1 MSDSNVLVIMS
12 DEHAFEALGCYDHP
26 VVRTP
31 NIDALAARGTRFT
44 NAYTPSPMCV
54 PTRAAIATGRY
65 PHETGYWDS
74 AHPYDGRVPS
84 WGHRLIE
91 NGRTCV
97 SIGKLHFRS
106 TDDDNGFAPELLP
119 MHVID
124 GIGWTPGLLRDPL
137 PDYAELAAE
146 LARDTGVG
154 ESTYTEYDRRI
165 CERACAWLE
174 KEAARKK
181 GPWTLFVSFVAP
193 HYPLSAPEEFFRL
206 YPLDAL
212 DPPRDPEGANRHPV
226 LDALRAFY
234 CYGDFFSDEKAL
246 EARAA
251 YYGLVSF
258 LDHHVGQLM
267 AALERSGTAGDT
279 LVVYTSDHGELLG
292 NHGLWTKQTMHE
304 ESAGVPLIL
313 AGLGARA
320 GAVRDDPVSLIDLY
334 PTILDAA
341 GIGRTPD
348 DPVHGLSLLS
358 REEDRQ
364 IISEFH
370 DGGSPTGFFM
380 VRWAHWKF
388 VYYVG
393 APPQL
398 FDLDE
403 DPHELADLA
412 AVSVFKAVLAEG
424 ESRLRAVLDP
434 EEVNARAFAAQAER
448 IEAYGGRAALERLA
462 TFNHT
467 PAPGITTLEN

>member
-1 MSDSNVLVIMS
+1 MSDSNVLVIIS
-12 DEHAFEALGCYDHP
+12 DEHAFEALGCYGHS

-74 AHPYDGRVPS
+74 AHPYDGEVPS

-91 NGRTCV
+91 HERTCV

-106 TDDDNGFAPELLP
+106 SDDNNGFAPELLP
-119 MHVID
+119 MHVVD
-124 GIGWTPGLLRDPL
+124 GVGWTPGLLRDPL
-137 PDYAELAAE
+137 PDYAEQAAE

-154 ESTYTEYDRRI
+154 ESSYTEYDRRV
-165 CERACAWLE
+165 CARACSWLE
-174 KEAARKK
+174 EAADRQD

-193 HYPLSAPEEFFRL
+193 HYPLRAPEEYFRL
-206 YPLDAL
+206 YPAEAL
-212 DPPRDPEGANRHPV
+212 DPPRDPEGINGHPV

-234 CYGDFFSDEKAL
+234 CYGDFFSAEKAM

-258 LDHHVGQLM
+258 LDHNVGQVL
-267 AALERSGTAGDT
+267 AALERSGSADNT

-292 NHGLWTKQTMHE
+292 NHGFWTKQTMHE
-304 ESAGVPLIL
+304 ESAGVPLVL
-313 AGLGARA
+313 AGPGVAA
-320 GAVRDDPVSLIDLY
+320 GAVREDPVSLIDLH
-334 PTILDAA
+334 PTILEAA
-341 GIGRTPD
+341 GIEPAPEDPPHGRSLMGAGD
-348 DPVHGLSLLS
+348 DRHV
-358 REEDRQ
+358 
-364 IISEFH
+364 ISEFH

-380 VRWAHWKF
+380 VRWGPWKL

-398 FDLDE
+398 FDLAN
-403 DPHELADLA
+403 DPHEMTDLAGNPEFSGVLAD
-412 AVSVFKAVLAEG
+412 G
-424 ESRLRAVLDP
+424 ERRLRSVLDP

-448 IEAYGGRAALERLA
+448 IEAYGGRVAVERRA

-467 PAPGITTLEN
+467 PPPRAT